1 MPRMFATEHSRGNR
15 TLQVWLVLIS
25 KASIRETITFGEVA
39 DLMHF
44 GHAQGVP
51 YYLSGINQYCEENE
65 LPRLTCLVVNQK
77 TERPT
82 YAFPGVSDIKDAWE
96 GVWKFD
102 WFSIIPPNP
111 QELEDAAGRFEK
123 GII

>member
-1 MPRMFATEHSRGNR
+1 MPRKFAKEHSRGNR

-25 KASIRETITFGEVA
+25 KASIREKPTYGEVVA
-39 DLMHF
+39 LIRC
-44 GHAQGVP
+44 GHARGVP
-51 YYLSGINQYCEENE
+51 RYLSGINQYCEENE
-65 LPRLTCLVVNQK
+65 LPPLTCLVVNKK
-77 TERPT
+77 TGRPG

-96 GVWKFD
+96 EVWGFD